1 MNHEDGRHDKR
12 NTTPKY
18 ERAFYIGR
26 FQPYHLGH
34 HKVIGMLINE
44 VEELIIGVGSAQ
56 KSHTTIDPFTAGER
70 VMMISK
76 AVSEFDIPFYVI
88 PIEDVEY
95 NSLWVSHVK
104 AMVPPFSVVF
114 SNNPLVERLFYEAGI
129 PVRNLPMFNRGK
141 YSGTEIRRRMIEGEV
156 WESLVPKCVAD
167 IIYEVKG
174 VERIR
179 KLAQTDYGGR

>member
-1 MNHEDGRHDKR
+1 MKGDK
-12 NTTPKY
+12 KY
-18 ERAFYIGR
+18 DRAFYIGR

-34 HKVIGMLINE
+34 HNVIRTLIKE

-56 KSHTTIDPFTAGER
+56 KSHTITDPFTAGER

-76 AVSEFDIPFYVI
+76 AVSEFNIPFYVI

-95 NSLWVSHVK
+95 NSVWVSHVK

-114 SNNPLVERLFYEAGI
+114 SNNPLVERLFYEAGT
-129 PVRNLPMFNRGK
+129 PVRNLPLFQRKM
-141 YSGTEIRRRMIEGEV
+141 YSGTEIRRRMIKGDE
-156 WESLVPKCVAD
+156 WESLVPRCVAD
-167 IIYEVKG
+167 IIHSIRG

-179 KLAQTDYGGR
+179 KLAQSDKSEEMQ